1 MMMGGWGEA
10 GDASLYWKN
19 FFFNFPNKFQQ
30 NVYDEDYNY
39 CWVGGNFIDIFSK
52 AKLNYIS

>member
-1 MMMGGWGEA
+1 MPRSIGRI
-10 GDASLYWKN
+10 

-30 NVYDEDYNY
+30 NVYDQDYNY